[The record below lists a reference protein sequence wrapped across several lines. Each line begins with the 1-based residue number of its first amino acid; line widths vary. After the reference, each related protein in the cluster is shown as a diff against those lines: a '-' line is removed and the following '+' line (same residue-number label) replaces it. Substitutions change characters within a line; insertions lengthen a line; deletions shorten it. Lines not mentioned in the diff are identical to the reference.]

1 MTRKTK
7 ISKRTKVVVGVAI
20 AVVALA
26 ISSFFFFNNKS
37 PYQTMVVKRDTL
49 VRSVSVTGEVVP
61 VDEVTLAFTAGGR
74 VASLPIV
81 DGQRVSRGATL
92 ASLDAGEVQA
102 NLRQAVADRAVAEA
116 QLNALVGSSNTQ
128 GKITSTKQAALTSV
142 TKAFS
147 VADTQVLTNVDAL
160 FDDPKT
166 GRPEITRA
174 VNDFFARQVIGQE
187 RVAIGKMLVEWST
200 DVTTLKISAVTE
212 KTLNTAYQNLLSVR
226 TYLTNISTALSDAET
241 TNQIT
246 EAQISSYRTT
256 VAAARAAIDTAL
268 TDISTQQDA
277 LRSALA
283 ESPVQNAK
291 VTSSEASIDRYNAL
305 LRNYSLTAPFNGVVA
320 DVMVTQGEV
329 VAMNQAVVSLV
340 SDGTVELE
348 VFVPEVNIA
357 YINVG
362 DTAKIKL
369 DAFGDAVE
377 FEATVT
383 FVDTKATSKNGIVT
397 YRTKL
402 SFNQAPKEV
411 RPGMTATIIIEAIKT
426 PDVLLIPQ
434 ASIKTIN
441 DVSFVDVLVAGA
453 KERRQITLG
462 MTDTRGGVIVETGL
476 VEGDQIITAE

>member
-7 ISKRTKVVVGVAI
+7 ISKRTKVIVGIAI
-20 AVVALA
+20 AVVVLA
-26 ISSFFFFNNKS
+26 IASFFFFNNKDTV
-37 PYQTMVVKRDTL
+37 QTMTVKRDTL

-81 DGQRVSRGATL
+81 DGQRVTRGAIL

-102 NLRQAVADRAVAEA
+102 NLRQAIADKAVADAE
-116 QLNALVGSSNTQ
+116 LSALVGSSSTQ
-128 GKITSTKQAALTSV
+128 GKITATKQQALTAI

-174 VNDFFARQVIGQE
+174 ISNFFARQAIGEE
-187 RVAIGKMLVEWST
+187 RVTIGELLETWGA
-200 DVTTLKISAVTE
+200 DVASLKVNAVTE
-212 KTLNTAYQNLLSVR
+212 KTLATTYQNLLSVR
-226 TYLTNISTALSDAET
+226 TYLTNISTALSDAEP

-246 EAQISSYRTT
+246 EINISTYRSTIAT
-256 VAAARAAIDTAL
+256 ARAAVDGAL
-268 TDISTQQDA
+268 TDITTAQDA
-277 LRSALA
+277 LRAVIA
-283 ESPVQNAK
+283 ENPVQNAK
-291 VTSSEASIDRYNAL
+291 VSSSAASIDRYNAL
-305 LRNYSLTAPFNGVVA
+305 LQNYALTAPFNGVVA

-329 VAMNQAVVSLV
+329 VAMNQDVVSLV

-348 VFVPEVNIA
+348 VFIPEVNIA
-357 YINVG
+357 FINVG
-362 DTAKIKL
+362 DTAKVKL
-369 DAFGDAVE
+369 DAFGDTME
-377 FEATVT
+377 FDAAIT

-402 SFNQAPKEV
+402 AFNQVPPEV
-411 RPGMTATIIIEAIKT
+411 RPGMTATIVIEAVTT

-441 DVSFVDVLVAGA
+441 GVSFVDVLVGDT
-453 KERRQITLG
+453 KERRQVTLG
-462 MTDTRGGVIVETGL
+462 MTDTRGGVTVEAGL
-476 VEGDQIITAE
+476 VEGDRIITGE